1 MWRKL
6 FNGSPQLACC
16 YKQVQDERLLNN
28 KTTEKQWTKCQRFVK
43 LKELQA
49 DSQAKAC
56 AAHLILPNST
66 HVNNFYYI

>member
-1 MWRKL
+1 
-6 FNGSPQLACC
+6 
-16 YKQVQDERLLNN
+16 VQDERLLNN